1 MGKNKTISD
10 ISSLLYW
17 LEREGWEA
25 YRTEFEVNGGVEVG
39 DKPFAEIV
47 ISFRPKE
54 DGENDNEG

>member
-25 YRTEFEVNGGVEVG
+25 CSTELEMNGGVEAD